1 MDLEYF
7 YNGICEEIDGAKE
20 YIKKAI
26 ELKAMSSSMSKK
38 LHDMSKDEQKHA
50 EYLYDMAMA
59 YYGKIT
65 EPYGSEVPKY
75 ILDLR
80 DKITN
85 LYAKEMVEV
94 KILISMY
101 ED

>member
-7 YNGICEEIDGAKE
+7 YGAIHEEIDGAKE
-20 YIKKAI
+20 YIKKAM
-26 ELKAMSSSMSKK
+26 ELKAMSSSMSKR
-38 LHDMSKDEQKHA
+38 LHDMAKDEQKHA
-50 EYLYDMAMA
+50 EYLYEMAMS

-65 EPYGSEVPKY
+65 EPYGSSVPSY
-75 ILDLR
+75 ISDLR
-80 DKITN
+80 DKITT

-94 KILISMY
+94 KILITMY